1 MDTRSLP
8 SARLALLGLVILAGW
23 LLVDPPADA
32 DASANARLVAGLF
45 CALPLL
51 ILVAAW
57 WRAGPKWGG
66 WVAVVLVPYVTLAVG
81 AVLVSPG
88 GRLAAGLFA
97 LLTVVVFFA
106 GLDAGRRLGA
116 FRRGP
121 PER

>member
-8 SARLALLGLVILAGW
+8 SAQVAMGGLTLLAAWLVLA
-23 LLVDPPADA
+23 PPADA
-32 DASANARLVAGLF
+32 DSPAGTRLAVGLA

-51 ILVAAW
+51 ILMAAW
-57 WRAGPKWGG
+57 WRAGPRWGA

-81 AVLVSPG
+81 AVLVSPD

-116 FRRGP
+116 FRRDLPGS
-121 PER
+121 